1 MFWIKEVNGMSLVG
15 IGDLYI
21 EHVLDFLFAIV

>member
-1 MFWIKEVNGMSLVG
+1 MSLVG